1 MTVLVTGGCGFIGTN
16 FVNNWLCSVN
26 EKLINV
32 DKLSYAAVHET
43 ASILDPKYSFVEMD
57 INQTKEIKYLLQ
69 EYKPRAVIH
78 FAAESHVDR
87 SINKPSNFIE
97 TNVAGTF
104 SLLEASKDY
113 FFQLDD
119 KQKALFK
126 FINVSTD
133 EVYGSLHKNDAPFT
147 EQSGIN
153 PSSPYS
159 ASKASADLIAG
170 AYYKT
175 YGLPVI
181 ISRCSNNFGEYQH
194 QEKFIPTIIH
204 SIDNGKQIPIYG
216 DGDQVRDWI
225 YVADHIEA
233 LMTLLQKAIPG
244 STYNI
249 GGNNELENIKLAR
262 LICVTMAERQ
272 MKKPSYYDDLIVS
285 VPDRLGHDFR
295 YAVNCQ
301 KINNDWGWRPKHQ
314 FKDALSRT
322 IEWYLA
328 GKTTAKKLSDDVS

>member
-1 MTVLVTGGCGFIGTN
+1 M
-16 FVNNWLCSVN
+16 
-26 EKLINV
+26 
-32 DKLSYAAVHET
+32 
-43 ASILDPKYSFVEMD
+43 
-57 INQTKEIKYLLQ
+57 
-69 EYKPRAVIH
+69 
-78 FAAESHVDR
+78 
-87 SINKPSNFIE
+87 
-97 TNVAGTF
+97 
-104 SLLEASKDY
+104 
-113 FFQLDD
+113 
-119 KQKALFK
+119 
-126 FINVSTD
+126 
-133 EVYGSLHKNDAPFT
+133 
-147 EQSGIN
+147 
-153 PSSPYS
+153 
-159 ASKASADLIAG
+159 
-170 AYYKT
+170 
-175 YGLPVI
+175 I

-295 YAVNCQ
+295 YAVNYQ

>member
-1 MTVLVTGGCGFIGTN
+1 MTVLITGGCGFIGTN
-16 FVNNWLCSVN
+16 FVRNWLCSMN

-43 ASILDPKYSFVEMD
+43 ADIHDANYNFVKLDIK
-57 INQTKEIKYLLQ
+57 QTKELKFLLQ

-97 TNVAGTF
+97 TNVEGTF
-104 SLLEASKDY
+104 SLLDASKDY
-113 FFQLDD
+113 FSRLDD
-119 KQKALFK
+119 KQKSLFK

-133 EVYGSLHKNDAPFT
+133 EVYGSLQKNDPPFT
-147 EQSGIN
+147 EQSSIN

-159 ASKASADLIAG
+159 ASKASADLIARS
-170 AYYKT
+170 YYKT

-194 QEKFIPTIIH
+194 QEKFIPTVIN
-204 SIDNGKQIPIYG
+204 SIASGKEIPIYG
-216 DGDQVRDWI
+216 DGNQVRDWI

-233 LMTLLQKAIPG
+233 LMTLLRHAKPG
-244 STYNI
+244 SLYNI
-249 GGNNELENIKLAR
+249 GGDNELENIALAR
-262 LICVTMAERQ
+262 LICVIMAE
-272 MKKPSYYDDLIVS
+272 KKMREPSYYDDLIVS
-285 VPDRLGHDFR
+285 VTDRLGHDFR
-295 YAVNCQ
+295 YAINNQ
-301 KINNDWGWRPKHQ
+301 KINSDWNWRPKHQ
-314 FKDALSRT
+314 FKDALSST

-328 GKTTAKKLSDDVS
+328 QKTKVKQIDQ